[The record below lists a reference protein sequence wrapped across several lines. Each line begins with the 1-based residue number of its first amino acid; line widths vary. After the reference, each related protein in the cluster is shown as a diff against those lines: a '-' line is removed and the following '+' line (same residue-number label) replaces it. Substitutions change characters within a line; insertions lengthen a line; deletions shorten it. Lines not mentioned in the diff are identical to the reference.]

1 MIPVKTLTRCVVV
14 VLALALAVVAPAAA
28 AAQDSTGRPTGP
40 TGKPKK
46 PRGRPGKVI
55 RGRSKS
61 DVEKVP
67 SSSVIIRSYPPGAEV
82 FIDGELVGTT
92 ADDGELELSDMRLG
106 AHRIV
111 LRKDGYREWSQTVI
125 LRSSTETEEI
135 EPLLQAENSQYL
147 RDLGKV
153 PVLDLGREVK
163 GQVSRESIALS
174 DGTGFYSEYW
184 IKLTESDALII
195 VLKPVGFR
203 PSIKLVDD
211 SNILYPVQPVSE
223 SVYQTV
229 TLPKAGNY
237 YLQVI
242 APLDESTYSAGEF
255 SLVVMSEKSAHGPQ
269 PIAIGAS
276 VTGSLDVTDSQS
288 GPGDYYDAWTIAGQV
303 GTRVRISVDTAG
315 GFVAGLTLLLDGRV
329 VATSGKGD
337 EPKKKPKGK
346 GKGKD
351 EPQGS
356 SLPEI
361 LTTLTGG
368 TYTIYVRSL
377 SGAKQGTYTLSVT
390 MAN

>member
-1 MIPVKTLTRCVVV
+1 M
-14 VLALALAVVAPAAA
+14 
-28 AAQDSTGRPTGP
+28 
-40 TGKPKK
+40 
-46 PRGRPGKVI
+46 
-55 RGRSKS
+55 
-61 DVEKVP
+61 
-67 SSSVIIRSYPPGAEV
+67 
-82 FIDGELVGTT
+82 
-92 ADDGELELSDMRLG
+92 
-106 AHRIV
+106 
-111 LRKDGYREWSQTVI
+111 
-125 LRSSTETEEI
+125 
-135 EPLLQAENSQYL
+135 
-147 RDLGKV
+147 
-153 PVLDLGREVK
+153 
-163 GQVSRESIALS
+163 
-174 DGTGFYSEYW
+174 
-184 IKLTESDALII
+184 
-195 VLKPVGFR
+195 LKPVGFR

-211 SNILYPVQPVSE
+211 SNILYPVQSVSE

-229 TLPKAGNY
+229 TLPKAGSY

-255 SLVVMSEKSAHGPQ
+255 SLLVVSEKSAHVPQ

-303 GTRVRISVDTAG
+303 GSRVRISVDTAG
-315 GFVAGLTLLLDGRV
+315 GFVAGMTLLLDGRV

-351 EPQGS
+351 EPQGA